1 MKKVVCK
8 DSRHRCSDFS
18 SFYKI
23 NSDELWLAFGTGAN
37 FWYIPI
43 HEVVTNMNPRIRAT
57 LQMFHVISGLC
68 NMVSAFCGEVKDST
82 EYMESLPRS
91 HQEQLMQI

>member
-1 MKKVVCK
+1 
-8 DSRHRCSDFS
+8 
-18 SFYKI
+18 
-23 NSDELWLAFGTGAN
+23 
-37 FWYIPI
+37 
-43 HEVVTNMNPRIRAT
+43 MNPRIRAT